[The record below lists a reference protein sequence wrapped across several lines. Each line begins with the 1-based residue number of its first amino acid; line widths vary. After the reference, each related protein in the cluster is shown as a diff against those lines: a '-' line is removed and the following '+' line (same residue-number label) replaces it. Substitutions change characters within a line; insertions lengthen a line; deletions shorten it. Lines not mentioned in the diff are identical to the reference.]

1 VKTPGSGTSLTGV
14 WTGRY
19 AYPRALA
26 PVPFLATLIEFGGNF
41 TGSIHEPDD
50 TGTGA
55 VAYASIEGLR
65 QGNEV
70 TFTKVYDNAVSQHDL
85 PIRYSGQLNSD
96 ATEIKGRWMIPGHWS
111 GDFVMLR
118 ELRKEKTKKRK
129 ATERL

>member
-1 VKTPGSGTSLTGV
+1 MKTPGSGTSLTGV

-19 AYPRALA
+19 AYPHALA
-26 PVPFLATLIEFGGNF
+26 PVPFLATVIEMSGNF
-41 TGSIHEPDD
+41 TGSTHEQAE
-50 TGTGA
+50 TGGA
-55 VAYASIEGLR
+55 VAYASIEGVR

-70 TFTKVYDNAVSQHDL
+70 TFTKIYDNAVSQHDL